1 MMIANGVHRDPN
13 WRRSERGEGRF
24 GTVVGLCVLLL
35 TIYLGFKVLPVM
47 VNAYSFRD
55 FIEQEARFAAL
66 KKADEEV
73 AKRVLRKAQ
82 ELELPVGP
90 KDILLNRTNTHF
102 DIKVKYTVPIK
113 TPVYTYQWVFD
124 EKSRAPLF

>member
-1 MMIANGVHRDPN
+1 MNGNGVDKTPA
-13 WRRSERGEGRF
+13 WRASERGEGRF
-24 GTVVGLCVLLL
+24 GTLVGLSVLLL
-35 TIYLGFKVLPVM
+35 TIYLGFKVVPVM

-73 AKRVLRKAQ
+73 SKRVLTKAQ
-82 ELELPVGP
+82 ELELPISP
-90 KDILLNRTNTHF
+90 KDILVSRSNTHF
-102 DIKVKYTVPIK
+102 DIAVKYTVPIK

-124 EKSRAPLF
+124 EKTRAPLF